1 MKRNI
6 SGGECGLFFSRIFG
20 GMVYERSSWA
30 FQMDI
35 NATEVPFQAG
45 LFRVINKQRITV
57 LGDYE
62 GTSMRLFAVDF
73 HVENRSKT
81 MAKILWP
88 NGMRTA

>member
-1 MKRNI
+1 
-6 SGGECGLFFSRIFG
+6 
-20 GMVYERSSWA
+20 
-30 FQMDI
+30 MDI

-88 NGMRTA
+88 NGMRTAWWGTPSFPNSFFNSSEPYYEELFND

>member
-1 MKRNI
+1 
-6 SGGECGLFFSRIFG
+6 
-20 GMVYERSSWA
+20 
-30 FQMDI
+30 MDI
-35 NATEVPFQAG
+35 NATEMPFQAS
-45 LFRVINKQRITV
+45 LFRVIHKQRITV